1 MPSIPPSDHDRQLWD
16 LGSVRAGPTPHP
28 MIRSRKRTRL
38 AGRSR
43 GFTLIELLVVI
54 AIIAILAAMLLPA
67 LNKAKLKAVTISC
80 MNNYRQLGLAW
91 FMYANDNNDKLVSN
105 SDRNSAVSGTT
116 KTLNWICPAQAGG
129 NVPVLDW

>member
-67 LNKAKLKAVTISC
+67 LNKAKLKAQGIAC
-80 MNNYRQLGLAW
+80 MNNMRQLTLAW
-91 FMYANDNNDKLVSN
+91 VQYSHDS
-105 SDRNSAVSGTT
+105 SDRIPYASA
-116 KTLNWICPAQAGG
+116 AGG
-129 NVPVLDW
+129 GGNPTTDAYV